1 MFFCSPMIMAQL
13 AGIQRVTQRVRRRQ
27 FCQKARFEAKKWPV
41 KVSHTHAACPVGKE
55 CKNWVRYVPQS
66 ELAPLRDA
74 ITGYRRFLALTQQ
87 NADQII
93 RRSRAERQAASLT
106 RRTVK
111 PRN

>member
-1 MFFCSPMIMAQL
+1 M
-13 AGIQRVTQRVRRRQ
+13 
-27 FCQKARFEAKKWPV
+27 
-41 KVSHTHAACPVGKE
+41 
-55 CKNWVRYVPQS
+55 RYVPQS